1 MVLVFCLCVMIIL
14 ITLFIVMIFLSTM
27 HFKVENFK
35 LSNMHKNIE
44 KSITPNY
51 KVKVELYLFNKI
63 KWFGIRLNDK
73 KIRKIYGKIQLE
85 KINIKKLEQE
95 FKLEDLKEL
104 KEIKPKISLLHLQLN
119 IGTEDA
125 ILTSFLVCGISIAL
139 SILLTYTIKQYQR
152 DRCKYEVKPIYINQN
167 VYEVK
172 LDCIIEIKMVHIINI
187 IYIFIKKR
195 RVDKN
200 ERTSNRGSYGYSYE

>member
-1 MVLVFCLCVMIIL
+1 MVLVFCLCVMIIF

-104 KEIKPKISLLHLQLN
+104 KEIKPKTGDLEQKENNQTFWDRLMVVLDKMFGW
-119 IGTEDA
+119 IGRLFA
-125 ILTSFLVCGISIAL
+125 
-139 SILLTYTIKQYQR
+139 
-152 DRCKYEVKPIYINQN
+152 
-167 VYEVK
+167 
-172 LDCIIEIKMVHIINI
+172 
-187 IYIFIKKR
+187 
-195 RVDKN
+195 
-200 ERTSNRGSYGYSYE
+200 